1 VTPSHGSGAG
11 APVGRK
17 KTEAA
22 RKAVHVLSGLFALL
36 LRYFN
41 WWQSLLLA
49 LAALAF
55 NWQVLPRLSSGNLDR
70 EADRKRGYAL
80 GILLYP
86 FSVALLVLIFRHRL
100 DIAAAAWGLMAFG
113 DGAATLAGTFIG
125 GPRLPWNRSKSW
137 SGFLAFLAAG
147 TAAAALLHLWVAA
160 GHPETPAPGVS
171 IWILAGAAALLGAFI
186 ESLPLGIDDNLTVP
200 LLTGGFL
207 YGVWAISP
215 SILASADPP
224 LLRQF
229 LIGAGLN
236 LAVAGAAYLARTVKP
251 GGAVAGYLLG
261 TAIFTFSGWRGY
273 LILTLFFVLASG
285 STKVGYE
292 KKAARRIA
300 QEAGGRRGA
309 RHAIANVGLSAL
321 LAFLAAGT
329 PHGTAM
335 LIAFTAALATA
346 VFDTVSTEIGQVY
359 GRHPILITTLRPVPP
374 GTDGAV
380 SLEGTAAGLLAGAI
394 LCAVGWATG
403 MIPLAG
409 AVVAVAASFIG
420 TTAESYIGAT
430 VEAVKLVDNE
440 AVNFANTLVGALS
453 ALAIWRMVS

>member
-1 VTPSHGSGAG
+1 MIPSS
-11 APVGRK
+11 RR
-17 KTEAA
+17 TEAA

-36 LRYFN
+36 LRYLN
-41 WWQSLLLA
+41 GWQSLLLA

-55 NWQVLPRLSSGNLDR
+55 NALALPRMSGGALDR
-70 EADRKRGYAL
+70 DADRRRGYAL

-86 FSVALLVLIFRHRL
+86 LSVAILIVIFHARL
-100 DIAAAAWGLMAFG
+100 DIAAAAWALMAFG

-137 SGFLAFLAAG
+137 AGFTAFVVAG
-147 TAAAALLHLWVAA
+147 ASAAALMQIWVAG
-160 GHPETPAPGVS
+160 GHPETPAPGFPV
-171 IWILAGAAALLGAFI
+171 WTLALSVAIVGAFI
-186 ESLPLGIDDNLTVP
+186 ESLPIGIDDNLTVP
-200 LLTGGFL
+200 LLCAGLLFALWPVVPAT
-207 YGVWAISP
+207 
-215 SILASADPP
+215 LAGAEPP
-224 LLRQF
+224 LRGQL
-229 LIGAGLN
+229 LIAAVVN
-236 LAVAGAAYLARTVKP
+236 LIVAGAAYFARTVQP
-251 GGAVAGYLLG
+251 SGAIAGYLLG
-261 TAIFTFSGWRGY
+261 TAIYAFSGWPGY

-292 KKAARRIA
+292 MKAARRIA

-309 RHAIANVGLSAL
+309 RHAIANVGLAAL

-329 PHGTAM
+329 PHRTAM

-359 GRHPILITTLRPVPP
+359 GKHPILITTLRPVPP

-380 SLEGTAAGLLAGAI
+380 SLEGTAAGLLAGAA
-394 LCAVGWATG
+394 LAAAAWATG
-403 MIPLAG
+403 MIPLPG
-409 AVVAVAASFIG
+409 AAVALAASFIG

-430 VEAVKLVDNE
+430 VESMKMIDNE

-453 ALAIWRMVS
+453 ALAIWGLLK

>member
-1 VTPSHGSGAG
+1 VSAAPGSKTASP
-11 APVGRK
+11 ASKR
-17 KTEAA
+17 TEAA

-36 LRYFN
+36 LRFLN

-49 LAALAF
+49 LGALAF
-55 NWQVLPRLSSGNLDR
+55 NGLILPRMSGGALDR
-70 EADRKRGYAL
+70 DADRRRGYAL

-86 FSVALLVLIFRHRL
+86 LSVATLIVIFHSRL

-113 DGAATLAGTFIG
+113 DGAATLAGTFLG

-137 SGFLAFLAAG
+137 AGFIAF
-147 TAAAALLHLWVAA
+147 VAA
-160 GHPETPAPGVS
+160 GSAAATILQVWVAGGHPGTPAPGFPVGA
-171 IWILAGAAALLGAFI
+171 LAIAVAIGGAFV

-200 LLTGGFL
+200 LLTGGALFAL
-207 YGVWAISP
+207 WPVAS
-215 SILASADPP
+215 SALAAAEPP
-224 LLRQF
+224 LRGQL
-229 LIGAGLN
+229 LIAAGVN
-236 LAVAGAAYLARTVKP
+236 LLVAGAAYFARTVQP

-261 TAIFTFSGWRGY
+261 TAIYTFSGWRGY

-292 KKAARRIA
+292 RKAARRIA

-309 RHAIANVGLSAL
+309 RHAIANVGLAAL

-329 PHGTAM
+329 TNRVAM

-359 GRHPILITTLRPVPP
+359 GKHPILITTLRPVPP

-380 SLEGTAAGLLAGAI
+380 SLEGTAAGLLAGAA
-394 LCAVGWATG
+394 LAAAAWATG
-403 MIPLAG
+403 MISLPG
-409 AVVAVAASFIG
+409 AAVAVAASFIG

-430 VEAVKLVDNE
+430 VESMKMVDNE

-453 ALAIWRMVS
+453 ALAIWRIVH

>member
-1 VTPSHGSGAG
+1 MSPEQVPAAG
-11 APVGRK
+11 APAASRL
-17 KTEAA
+17 TEAA
-22 RKAVHVLSGLFALL
+22 RKSVHVGSGLFALL
-36 LRYFN
+36 LRYLN
-41 WWQSLLLA
+41 AWQALALA
-49 LAALAF
+49 LAALGF
-55 NWQVLPRLSSGNLDR
+55 NWMVLPKMSGGALDR

-86 FSVALLVLIFRHRL
+86 LSVAILTVVFRARL

-113 DGAATLAGTFIG
+113 DGAATLAGTFLG

-137 SGFLAFLAAG
+137 SGFSAFLLAG
-147 TAAAALLHLWVAA
+147 TASAALLQIWVSG
-160 GHPETPAPGVS
+160 GHSEIPAPGISV
-171 IWILAGAAALLGAFI
+171 WVLAFAAAVLGAFI
-186 ESLPLGIDDNLTVP
+186 ESLPTGIDDNLTVP
-200 LLTGGFL
+200 LLTAGCLYALWPVERGFL
-207 YGVWAISP
+207 SGAE
-215 SILASADPP
+215 PP
-224 LLRQF
+224 LLRQL
-229 LIGAGLN
+229 LIGAGIN
-236 LAVAGAAYLARTVKP
+236 LIVAGAAWLARTVQP
-251 GGAVAGYLLG
+251 SGAVVGYLLG

-309 RHAIANVGLSAL
+309 RHAIANVGLAAF

-329 PHGTAM
+329 SDGTAM

-359 GRHPILITTLRPVPP
+359 GRHPILITTLRPVEP

-380 SLEGTAAGLLAGAI
+380 SLEGTAAGFLAGA
-394 LCAVGWATG
+394 LLSAVAWATG
-403 MIPLAG
+403 MIPPAG
-409 AVVAVAASFIG
+409 ALVAVAASFIG

-430 VEAVKLVDNE
+430 VEAMKLVDNE

-453 ALAIWRMVS
+453 ALAIWRFVA